1 MTIDQKGKKTSLVDF
16 GCSDVVCLFTEI
28 HTLHEAVNKA
38 VLNIIMCL
46 TQVSYVLDYL
56 GLYLTSSKF
65 SELHKLLSV
74 MPLAT
79 GSESNIKAKRNEL
92 NASTLE

>member
-46 TQVSYVLDYL
+46 T
-56 GLYLTSSKF
+56 
-65 SELHKLLSV
+65 
-74 MPLAT
+74 
-79 GSESNIKAKRNEL
+79 
-92 NASTLE
+92 